1 MKFRKSWKRF
11 WTLDRHHSDGFTL
24 VELIVVIAIIAI
36 LAGVGTVG
44 YSGYI
49 KSANKNADKV
59 LVGNIIRAI
68 ETGTNSYA
76 FVGDD
81 SFKLGSIAYP
91 VGFVTL
97 SPTGGIKIMVSGT
110 TPTEAVTDKCVFKT
124 VSNAVVVTSATVNWT
139 CSATG
144 KSSSASSKEG
154 YIIETRDI
162 TYCTTHT
169 TAAMLASGLRTIA
182 AEESYITS
190 YICTKTGSHYSHN
203 WRNNPVSTNIAAN
216 SVVADPSNLYQASAV
231 ATMCEYAY
239 ANQFDT
245 FGTPGGVVEA
255 SAGNPLYDSITAAFG
270 SDLSALKLSYDG
282 WTSEEGVSFAT
293 LYNSAPV
300 LMEDVETLSALLAA
314 GSTLFANRL
323 GLTQSYKNGE
333 EVLTV
338 VSSTVATTH
347 TLEAWLAW
355 WDNDVNKTQG
365 ETAMTWDSYGFG
377 LTGRENYSAA
387 RMAYN
392 NAFASYLETRGEAQY
407 FDIFNEFY
415 SQEVVG
421 VGLPG
426 LICNDAFTDPDSPLV
441 EDIPDEAERKR
452 LHEIYKEYVKSDA
465 LIENGKAV
473 YNIFATFDE
482 TSDVA
487 NAYTEM
493 NGGSI
498 YDYYDG
504 YVNEINALYEGA
516 QAAANGGIVIVVVVE
531 NGQLNF
537 LVSPAVA
544 NPRKD

>member
-1 MKFRKSWKRF
+1 MNFRKRWKRF
-11 WTLDRHHSDGFTL
+11 WTLDRHSSDGFTL

-49 KSANKNADKV
+49 KSSKKNADKV
-59 LVGNIIRAI
+59 LVGDIIRAI

-76 FVGDD
+76 FVNDD
-81 SFKLGSIAYP
+81 SFKMGKIAYP
-91 VGFVTL
+91 IGF
-97 SPTGGIKIMVSGT
+97 IAIGT
-110 TPTEAVTDKCVFKT
+110 NGT
-124 VSNAVVVTSATVNWT
+124 SIVTSQTQVYPATEGECKFETIVGLVKVQDKNKSYLCEKQRNIAYKEVT
-139 CSATG
+139 ELSA
-144 KSSSASSKEG
+144 
-154 YIIETRDI
+154 I
-162 TYCTTHT
+162 TYCKVHSPAPVVQELTGTYVSGWNHEQGTKQDGCLGDISSCENGCKTFELINTPYPANAKTVTNLDALYLQSVQDTT
-169 TAAMLASGLRTIA
+169 
-182 AEESYITS
+182 
-190 YICTKTGSHYSHN
+190 K
-203 WRNNPVSTNIAAN
+203 
-216 SVVADPSNLYQASAV
+216 
-231 ATMCEYAY
+231 CEAAY
-239 ANQFDT
+239 ANQYDG
-245 FGTPGGVVEA
+245 FGTAEVGPAA
-255 SAGNPLYDSITAAFG
+255 SGDPLYDAIVAAFG
-270 SDLSALKLSYDG
+270 NDLSALKLSYDG

-300 LMEDVETLSALLAA
+300 LIEDIETLSGLLAT
-314 GSTLFANRL
+314 GSKFSADKL
-323 GLTQSYKNGE
+323 GLTQKYNNGE

-347 TLEAWLAW
+347 TPEAWLAW

-377 LTGRENYSAA
+377 LAGRENYSAA

-392 NAFASYLETRGEAQY
+392 NAFASYLETRGEARY

-415 SQEVVG
+415 SLEIAG

-426 LICNDAFTDPDSPLV
+426 LICNDAFTDPESPLV
-441 EDIPDEAERKR
+441 EDIPDEAERER
-452 LHEIYKEYVKSDA
+452 LHKIYKEYVESDA

-473 YNIFATFDE
+473 YNILATFNE

-487 NAYTEM
+487 NAYADM
-493 NGGSI
+493 HGGSI

-516 QAAANGGIVIVVVVE
+516 QAAADGGIVIVVVVE
-531 NGQLNF
+531 DGKLNF

-544 NPRKD
+544 NPRNK